1 MSLRHT
7 AALVGFLALSCGESA
22 VDPTTL
28 DDCRGLSEA
37 DAYACTEARFW
48 VAFQERRDL
57 RIATWTMF
65 GDVFEEHAPGDPSLT
80 EGRGNVMFRRG
91 QLGMAIALEED
102 VGSDAITYIAQVGPD
117 FETAEA
123 LDPDNSILVSWKAS
137 MAIALAHVTGDTDEA
152 VRLYDEAE
160 ARIAADPLGNVPSIS
175 GTAIGLP
182 LSTGVP
188 QRVIAAIDAWSC
200 TDADFCTQNTEHAPW
215 ALPGMAFHWAD
226 HYARVGDR
234 ETTVSYLE
242 NSRDSEGFA
251 EWPWAYLVDDALAD
265 PDAYLARFAERGEEG
280 SAFDLVYA
288 NQEYGCVICHAR

>member
-1 MSLRHT
+1 MGRFTS
-7 AALVGFLALSCGESA
+7 ALLTLCLASGCQGG

-28 DDCRGLSEA
+28 EDCRGLSEA
-37 DAYACTEARFW
+37 DAYACSEARFW
-48 VAFQERRDL
+48 VAFQTRRDL
-57 RIATWTMF
+57 RVGTWTMF
-65 GDVFEEHAPGDPSLT
+65 QDVVDEHAPGDAALAAP
-80 EGRGNVMFRRG
+80 RGNVLFRRA

-117 FETAEA
+117 FDAAEA
-123 LDPDNSILVSWKAS
+123 LDPDNVILVSWKAS

-188 QRVIAAIDAWSC
+188 QRVIAAIDAWEC
-200 TDADFCTQNTEHAPW
+200 TDADFCMSNTEHAPW

-234 ETTVSYLE
+234 ETTVAYLE
-242 NSRDSEGFA
+242 TSRDADGFA
-251 EWPWAYLVDDALAD
+251 EWPWRYLVDDALED
-265 PDAYLARFAERGEEG
+265 PDAYLARFAERGEDG

-288 NQEYGCVICHAR
+288 NQDFGCVICHAP